1 MIARGIGRADTEMTR
16 DVDYGKTLVEQMIM
30 ESFVGSFPRVTGRPV
45 EVLSQGE
52 SPDFVALVENIE
64 TGIELTEIRAD
75 SPESYLDEVVRL
87 SSKKE
92 IIFERNGVF
101 RRPTILLC
109 HSDQPPIYDMRRFL
123 DGVPTWCDLTETQFS
138 EIWLMDLSDEYY
150 SIRDP
155 RKPADFYCLSP
166 AEMGGFYE
174 CERTRKPFG

>member
-1 MIARGIGRADTEMTR
+1 VTR
-16 DVDYGKTLVEQMIM
+16 DVDYGKKLVEQMIM
-30 ESFVGSFPRVTGRPV
+30 ESFVGSFPRITGRLV
-45 EVLSQGE
+45 EVIGQGE
-52 SPDFVALVENIE
+52 SPDFVALVEGVE

-75 SPESYLDEVVRL
+75 SGESYLDEVVRL
-87 SSKKE
+87 TLNKE
-92 IIFERNGVF
+92 ATFERNGVF

-109 HSDQPPIYDMRRFL
+109 HGDQPPIYDMRRFL
-123 DGVPTWCDLTETQFS
+123 DDVPSWRDLTETKFS

-166 AEMGGFYE
+166 ADMFGFYK